1 MAIKR
6 ANTVSS
12 DKNKKACKFGYFKY
26 ILVFFQG
33 VAFIIGGFDE
43 HVDYCV
49 SFVFVSFGSRS
60 FPLLQ
65 VTESGD
71 KLDKE
76 IPVQVLPKLV
86 EDKEV
91 AKWTRPDE
99 GLDLRLLGTCTKVP
113 GIKSS
118 DTIWRKF
125 CGKQPIYPDSKKRRK
140 N

>member
-65 VTESGD
+65 VAESGD

-91 AKWTRPDE
+91 AKWTRTDE
-99 GLDLRLLGTCTKVP
+99 GLDLSLLGICSKVP
-113 GIKSS
+113 GITRS
-118 DTIWRKF
+118 DQT
-125 CGKQPIYPDSKKRRK
+125 
-140 N
+140 